1 MKKGPENEEKAR
13 KGNILRTSQ
22 QYRVEMPNH
31 EEHCEDSSR
40 RYGKTFSELHT
51 WMDEPSAILG
61 PNHRK
66 YRHDPNTTPLEA
78 KRIFGEDA
86 DHACLDHIRLDELD
100 SRRKGIGR
108 TPISKARPSQIPNPL
123 AFGLISL
130 AFFFVAIVLVSD
142 PFIRWASIPF
152 FIFSFILF
160 LGFLGSLTQSK
171 KNIITG
177 YSYTV
182 EVPRVEM
189 KMTKTCSKCGTQYD
203 YEMENCPN
211 CGQE

>member
-1 MKKGPENEEKAR
+1 
-13 KGNILRTSQ
+13 
-22 QYRVEMPNH
+22 MPNH
-31 EEHCEDSSR
+31 EEHCEDTLK

-51 WMDEPSAILG
+51 WMDEPSTILG

-78 KRIFGEDA
+78 KKIFGENA

-108 TPISKARPSQIPNPL
+108 TPIGKARLSQIPNPL

-130 AFFFVAIVLVSD
+130 MFFFVAIVFVSN

-160 LGFLGSLTQSK
+160 LGFIGSLTQSK
-171 KNIITG
+171 KEEVKTL
-177 YSYTV
+177 YTL
-182 EVPRVEM
+182 EM
-189 KMTKTCSKCGTQYD
+189 PNVVWELQKTCSNCGAKYNHQL
-203 YEMENCPN
+203 EKCPN

>member
-1 MKKGPENEEKAR
+1 
-13 KGNILRTSQ
+13 
-22 QYRVEMPNH
+22 MPNH
-31 EEHCEDSSR
+31 EEHCEDSLR

-51 WMDEPSAILG
+51 WMDEPSTILG

-78 KRIFGEDA
+78 KKIFGENA

-108 TPISKARPSQIPNPL
+108 THISRVKPLQTLNPVWL
-123 AFGLISL
+123 GLLSL
-130 AFFFVAIVLVSD
+130 MLFFAAILLVSD
-142 PFIRWASIPF
+142 PFARWASIPF
-152 FIFSFILF
+152 FIFSFMLF

-171 KNIITG
+171 KNVVTS

-182 EVPRVEM
+182 EMPKV
-189 KMTKTCSKCGTQYD
+189 KMRRLNTCSTCGTKYNWELD
-203 YEMENCPN
+203 KCPN
-211 CGQE
+211 CGKREKR